1 MVKSI
6 IVFGTVVLLVVAG
19 CGTGSSEPTP
29 SPVPPTAAPVASGEP
44 EPTATVQ
51 PAAELSD
58 EALLDRAIA
67 AVEALNQAGS
77 LEFSKEIAYGGRT
90 QVVINGTLAQDQT
103 SRQKVTDRGT
113 LVAAGG
119 KRDARVERKQ
129 ADTFT
134 DTLNGTE
141 QKWQR
146 TKELRLVDGTFYVS
160 GTISGPSLEW
170 FAVPQG
176 WIEADGAVSLL
187 PWTGLDGTALE
198 QVREQLKGDTV
209 PFLFGWEPG
218 ELRSILSK
226 TLVSIAQGSRTLD
239 DGRQVETIELKL
251 SRDALRVL
259 ATGVKFDNPINYAA
273 LQTISGT
280 PVTAT
285 FLLDGAGSL
294 VGWERK
300 ISATVENLKVGQN
313 EGVPDGTVIAA
324 DLSETEISQVEP
336 VDPASAAVTAPGP
349 AEMAQ
354 LPAYS
359 GKAGSTAVPFPTLD
373 KLLAAL
379 QTAASS
385 GQVDPVWDQITAFKL
400 MPLIYGDIAVFLYR
414 GGAKQVDWS
423 GDWSGITAPPGRQLG
438 STDLWVT
445 AAPLPHDARLEYL
458 ISLGGQQQIVDPL
471 NPLTETGGLGTK
483 SVVEMPGYVTPDFT
497 EPHDGVPAGA
507 LTGDLTIASQKLGY
521 DVNYRVYTPAG
532 YAPDKVTAGLAVIYV
547 TDGQD
552 FLQFGRM
559 QVILDN
565 LIADGT
571 IEPIIAVFIDPRDT
585 VTGENLREKQ
595 FRNNP
600 DYEAFITGEL
610 VPAIDA
616 AYKTDPSPDARA
628 IMGASYGGYFGAYF
642 GPRHSDLFHLIG
654 MLSPVV
660 SWDRTVLDAWQTA
673 DRLPLKLFEAVGA
686 IGDVVG
692 DARQLKAVL
701 EAKGYPLTY
710 IEVNGG
716 HSYGTWRGVL
726 DDLLITFFAKE

>member
-1 MVKSI
+1 MMLKSML
-6 IVFGTVVLLVVAG
+6 VVGAVVTLVVAG
-19 CGTGSSEPTP
+19 CGTSPAEPTP
-29 SPVPPTAAPVASGEP
+29 SPAPPTATAVPA
-44 EPTATVQ
+44 TATAQ
-51 PAAELSD
+51 ATAELSD
-58 EALLDRAIA
+58 EALLDRVMA

-77 LEFSKEIAYGGRT
+77 LEFSKEITNFGRT
-90 QVVINGTLAQDQT
+90 KIVINGTLAQDQT
-103 SRQKVTDRGT
+103 SSQKLTDRGT
-113 LVAAGG
+113 LVAAAG
-119 KRDARVERKQ
+119 KRNVRVDRKQ
-129 ADTFT
+129 DEAFT
-134 DTLNGTE
+134 DTLAGSE
-141 QKWQR
+141 QQWQR
-146 TKELRLVDGTFYVS
+146 TREMRLVDGTFYVS
-160 GTISGPSLEW
+160 GTLSGPSLEW

-176 WIEADGAVSLL
+176 WIEANGTVGLL

-198 QVREQLKGDTV
+198 QVRERLKGDTV
-209 PFLFGWEPG
+209 PFLFGWEPN

-226 TLVSIAQGSRTLD
+226 TLVSIAQGSRALE
-239 DGRQVETIELKL
+239 DGRVVETIQMKL

-273 LQTISGT
+273 LQTIHGT
-280 PVTAT
+280 PLTVT
-285 FLLDGAGSL
+285 FLLDDVGSL
-294 VGWERK
+294 VGWERE
-300 ISATVENLKVGQN
+300 ISGTVENLTVGQN
-313 EGVPDGTVIAA
+313 EGVPDGTVVNA
-324 DLSETEISQVEP
+324 DLSETEISRVEP
-336 VDPASAAVTAPGP
+336 VDAASAAVSAPDP

-359 GKAGSTAVPFPTLD
+359 GKSGATAVPFPTLD

-379 QTAASS
+379 ETAASS
-385 GQVDPVWDQITAFKL
+385 GQVDPVWDPITAFQQ

-414 GGAKQVDWS
+414 GDAKQVDWS

-445 AAPLPHDARLEYL
+445 VAPLPHDARLEYL

-483 SVVEMPGYVTPDFT
+483 SVVEMPGYVAPDFAQ
-497 EPHDGVPAGA
+497 PHDGVLAGA

-521 DVNYRVYTPAG
+521 AVNYRVYTPAG
-532 YAPDKVTAGLAVIYV
+532 YAPDKATAGLPVIYV

-552 FLQFGRM
+552 FLQFGQM

-565 LIADGT
+565 LIAEGK
-571 IEPIIAVFIDPRDT
+571 IKPIIAVFIDPRDT

-595 FRNNP
+595 FVNNP
-600 DYEAFITGEL
+600 DYGAFITEEL

-616 AYKTDPSPDARA
+616 AYNTDLSPDARA

-642 GPRHSDLFHLIG
+642 GPRHSDIFHLVG

-660 SWDRTVLDAWQTA
+660 SRDWTVLDAWRTA

-686 IGDVVG
+686 IGDVAG

-716 HSYGTWRGVL
+716 HSYGTWRGLL
-726 DDLLITFFAKE
+726 DDLLITFFGK